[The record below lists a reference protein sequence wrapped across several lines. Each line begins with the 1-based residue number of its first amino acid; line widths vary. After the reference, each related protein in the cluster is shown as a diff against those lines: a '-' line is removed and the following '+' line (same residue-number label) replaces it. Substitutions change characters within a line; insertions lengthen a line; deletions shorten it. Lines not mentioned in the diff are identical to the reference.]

1 MAPWPQ
7 RKHHPSSCARC
18 AQPWRVATCV
28 AHVCMERVPVLLV
41 AYQDLEGVAEDALR
55 EHAALS
61 LGEPRSTRS
70 WTLLPSQA
78 CLCTTLQV
86 PERRRVVVLYAF
98 CTLQNLHRVERVQVH
113 LLARLGALLR
123 PAIKRRTSDC
133 IAVADSRSRGPRL
146 NLTPKRKVIRR
157 CEYAPPDAR
166 RPRGAR
172 GRARRGVG
180 ALFPIFRRKNRRAH

>member
-1 MAPWPQ
+1 M
-7 RKHHPSSCARC
+7 
-18 AQPWRVATCV
+18 
-28 AHVCMERVPVLLV
+28 LLV

-70 WTLLPSQA
+70 WTRLPSQA

-98 CTLQNLHRVERVQVH
+98 CILQNLHRVERVQIH

-123 PAIKRRTSDC
+123 PDHKAPHIGLHCGRRFTLSRPEIKFDQKKEGYQ
-133 IAVADSRSRGPRL
+133 AV
-146 NLTPKRKVIRR
+146 
-157 CEYAPPDAR
+157 
-166 RPRGAR
+166 
-172 GRARRGVG
+172 
-180 ALFPIFRRKNRRAH
+180 